1 MSALPQPNQLPVE
14 YLSELF
20 DRDETRDPTYRTRGA
35 QFTLGHETSQNQ
47 VAVNFGSGIIA
58 FVAAISPQQPVRF
71 PFHFNLTNVPH
82 VVEIETV
89 STALEPILITER
101 ELASLEKKGSAS
113 HLGAC
118 YGARGANSSRYR
130 YKLFKQHRP
139 IFEGTKKEGLF
150 AETSG

>member
-101 ELASLEKKGSAS
+101 ELASLEKRGRLPISALVTEQEELIAADIVTNYS
-113 HLGAC
+113 NNIAPYLK
-118 YGARGANSSRYR
+118 AR
-130 YKLFKQHRP
+130 
-139 IFEGTKKEGLF
+139 KKKIVL
-150 AETSG
+150 